1 MRALVLF
8 VLVIAVVY
16 IVAVSE
22 LDQFMYCH
30 RCLGDV
36 GVDGQSELF
45 GGWKVLRIEVAK
57 QLVLATLRDSDEEPV
72 RPDPSARLDME
83 NFLEHLVPEGESW
96 YRHTMEGRD
105 DSPSHMRAIL
115 TQTSLSIPVDEG
127 ALSLGTWQGIYLFEH
142 RVRSYRRNVLIRYL
156 QTD

>member
-1 MRALVLF
+1 MKWFKGSIQVESSGKGLYLITDLISQVLNSWAAQEGMCYLF
-8 VLVIAVVY
+8 IPHTSASLVINESY
-16 IVAVSE
+16 
-22 LDQFMYCH
+22 
-30 RCLGDV
+30 
-36 GVDGQSELF
+36 
-45 GGWKVLRIEVAK
+45 
-57 QLVLATLRDSDEEPV
+57 
-72 RPDPSARLDME
+72 DPSARLDME

-142 RVRSYRRNVLIRYL
+142 RVRSHRRNVKIRYL
-156 QTD
+156 EAD

>member
-1 MRALVLF
+1 MKWFKGSIQVESSGKGLYLITDQISQVLNSWAAQEGMCYLF
-8 VLVIAVVY
+8 IPHTSASLVINESY
-16 IVAVSE
+16 
-22 LDQFMYCH
+22 
-30 RCLGDV
+30 
-36 GVDGQSELF
+36 
-45 GGWKVLRIEVAK
+45 
-57 QLVLATLRDSDEEPV
+57 
-72 RPDPSARLDME
+72 DPSARLDME

-142 RVRSYRRNVLIRYL
+142 RVRSHRRNVKIRYL
-156 QTD
+156 EAD